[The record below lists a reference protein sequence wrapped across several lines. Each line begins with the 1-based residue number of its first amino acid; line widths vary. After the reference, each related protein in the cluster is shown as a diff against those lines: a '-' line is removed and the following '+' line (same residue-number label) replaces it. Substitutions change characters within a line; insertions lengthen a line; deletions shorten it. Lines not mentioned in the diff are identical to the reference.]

1 VKWKDRTV
9 EEIAEMI
16 CIPKAAEDT
25 SFFAYRSSYYI
36 TRFFRDAD
44 TDYAHDGSSRAIWAA
59 ETLKKILEEPHP
71 DSHTPPDTFCRVIRV
86 LMDPK
91 DAKHE
96 GADRIGAIMAL
107 NTALAREGFEA
118 FYAEDKQCYLRHIGT
133 KKVAGVSTSP
143 HRPLSAAERIR
154 RAQLAS
160 YLDKCSE
167 DELIEEVLLPM
178 LRQAGFHRIT
188 AGGHKDKSNE
198 FGKDIWM
205 RYQLPT
211 QHYLYFG
218 IQAKKGKLD
227 SSGVSKGTNAN
238 IAEIYN
244 QALMML
250 AHEIFDPE
258 TSRKVLVD
266 HAFIVAGGEI
276 TKAAQ
281 QLLGGMLDATK
292 RSQIMFMDR
301 NDILNLFIV
310 HNVQLPEGALPPPR
324 PNPDDDISF

>member
-1 VKWKDRTV
+1 MKWKDRTMD
-9 EEIAEMI
+9 EIAEMI
-16 CIPKAAEDT
+16 CIPQSDT
-25 SFFAYRSSYYI
+25 SSFFKYLSSYYI

-44 TDYAHDGSSRAIWAA
+44 TDYVHDGSGRASWTAG
-59 ETLKKILEEPHP
+59 TLKKIFEEPHP
-71 DSHTPPDTFCRVIRV
+71 DAQTPPETFCRVIRV
-86 LMDPK
+86 LMDQG
-91 DAKHE
+91 DATNE
-96 GADRIGAIMAL
+96 GSDRPGALKVL
-107 NTALAREGFEA
+107 NAALAREGFEA
-118 FYAEDKQCYLRHIGT
+118 FYAEDRQCYLRHIGT
-133 KKVAGVSTSP
+133 KKVAGVSTNP
-143 HRPLSAAERIR
+143 HRPLSAAERNR
-154 RAQLAS
+154 RMRLVA
-160 YLDKCSE
+160 YLDRCSE

-178 LRQAGFHRIT
+178 LKQAGFHRIT

-211 QHYLYFG
+211 QHYVYFG

-227 SSGVSKGTNAN
+227 SAGMSKGTNAN

-258 TSRKVLVD
+258 INRKVLVD

-281 QLLGGMLDATK
+281 QLLGGMLDANK

-310 HNVQLPEGALPPPR
+310 HNVQLPTGALPISSPEI
-324 PNPDDDISF
+324 DDDIPF

>member
-1 VKWKDRTV
+1 MKWRDRTID
-9 EEIAEMI
+9 EIAEMI
-16 CIPKAAEDT
+16 CIPQGKEG
-25 SFFAYRSSYYI
+25 SFFTYRSSYYI
-36 TRFFRDAD
+36 TRLFRDAD
-44 TDYAHDGSSRAIWAA
+44 TDYVHDGTSRAAWTAK
-59 ETLKKILEEPHP
+59 TLVKVLEEPHP
-71 DSHTPPDTFCRVIRV
+71 DAQTPPDTFCRIIRI
-86 LMDPK
+86 LMDQG
-91 DAKHE
+91 DATNE
-96 GADRIGAIMAL
+96 GSDRPDALKAL

-118 FYAEDKQCYLRHIGT
+118 FYAKDKQCYLRHIGT

-143 HRPLSAAERIR
+143 HRPFSAAELTR
-154 RAQLAS
+154 RGQLAT

-227 SSGVSKGTNAN
+227 SSGVTRGTNAN

-258 TSRKVLVD
+258 INRKVLVD
-266 HAFIVAGGEI
+266 HALIVAGGEI

-281 QLLGGMLDATK
+281 QLLGGMLDTIK

-301 NDILNLFIV
+301 NDIINLFIV
-310 HNVQLPEGALPPPR
+310 HNVQLPEGALSNSVPSL
-324 PNPDDDISF
+324 DDDIPF

>member
-1 VKWKDRTV
+1 MKWKDRTID
-9 EEIAEMI
+9 EIAEMI
-16 CIPKAAEDT
+16 CIPQNKTD
-25 SFFAYRSSYYI
+25 SFFTYRSSLYI
-36 TRFFRDAD
+36 TRLFCDSD
-44 TDYAHDGSSRAIWAA
+44 TDYVHDGTVRAGWTARI
-59 ETLKKILEEPHP
+59 LVKILEEPHP
-71 DSHTPPDTFCRVIRV
+71 DAQTPPDTLCRVIRL
-86 LMDPK
+86 LMAQG
-91 DAKHE
+91 DATNE
-96 GADRIGAIMAL
+96 GPDRPGALTAL
-107 NTALAREGFEA
+107 NTVLAREGFEA
-118 FYAEDKQCYLRHIGT
+118 FYAEDKWCYLRHVGT

-143 HRPLSAAERIR
+143 HRPLSAAERTR
-154 RAQLAS
+154 RAQLAA
-160 YLDKCSE
+160 YLDRCSE

-211 QHYLYFG
+211 QHYLYSG

-227 SSGVSKGTNAN
+227 SAGVTKSNNAN

-258 TSRKVLVD
+258 TNRKVLVD

-310 HNVQLPEGALPPPR
+310 NNVQLPEVALSKATGGL
-324 PNPDDDISF
+324 DDDIPF